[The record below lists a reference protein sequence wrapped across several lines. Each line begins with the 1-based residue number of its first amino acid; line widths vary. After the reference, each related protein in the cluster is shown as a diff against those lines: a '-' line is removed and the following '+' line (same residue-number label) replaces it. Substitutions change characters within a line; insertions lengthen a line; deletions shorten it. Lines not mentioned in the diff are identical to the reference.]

1 MPAVW
6 WTMNQTADF
15 VAQKYNISR
24 EALDTY
30 VVESQKRVA
39 AAIEAG
45 KYAAEI
51 VPFKTTMTVTDKVT
65 KQSHTQEVTLD
76 RDEGPRPDTT
86 LAGLAALKPVYPGG
100 TTTAGNASHLTD
112 SAGAVVMMDTI
123 LAARR
128 RRPNL
133 RLFPR
138 HHMPALHPHHTTL
151 PTSHPLHHPTMPH
164 H

>member
-39 AAIEAG
+39 AAIAAG

-65 KQSHTQEVTLD
+65 KQSHAQEVTLD

-86 LAGLAALKPVYPGG
+86 LAGLAALNPVYP
-100 TTTAGNASHLTD
+100 
-112 SAGAVVMMDTI
+112 
-123 LAARR
+123 
-128 RRPNL
+128 RPTPPPPNPPQL
-133 RLFPR
+133 SP
-138 HHMPALHPHHTTL
+138 
-151 PTSHPLHHPTMPH
+151 
-164 H
+164 